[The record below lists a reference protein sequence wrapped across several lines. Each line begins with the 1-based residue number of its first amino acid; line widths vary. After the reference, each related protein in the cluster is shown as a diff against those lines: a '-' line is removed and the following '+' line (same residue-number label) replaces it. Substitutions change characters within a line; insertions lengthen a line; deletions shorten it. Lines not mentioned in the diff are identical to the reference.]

1 MLATLR
7 DGDWA
12 TPERL
17 KTYPLVLL
25 TFSVGAAVV
34 AVATSRGGIGP
45 NDLPLGADF
54 SQVWVAGKEALAGH
68 PEAPFDIAR
77 HAAAQRAAF
86 GPDTGVFG
94 WHYPPYFL
102 GVAALLARLPYLQA
116 LAVWQFSTLALYL
129 ISILA
134 LLDGSGLSRRA
145 VVVAALA
152 FPAVFV
158 NLGHGQNGFLT
169 AALLGGGF
177 HLLERRPAVAGAL
190 FGLLAYK
197 PQFALLLPLALLVGR
212 HGRALAGA
220 AASIALMTAASIA
233 AFGVASWRAFYDS
246 LGFTRAIVEQGA
258 TGFEKIQSVFAAVRL
273 IGGSVPAAW
282 FWQGLVTVCAV
293 AAVLALLRSGADTRV
308 KAAGVI
314 AALFLATPYSLDY
327 DMMALAPAIAL
338 LLAHGLE
345 NGFRPYEKSAL
356 ALVYGAP
363 LFARPLATLLAAPLG
378 VVAVVAL
385 LVVTIRYVF
394 VEEKQPDGR
403 SGCASANP
411 QKLQF
416 E

>member
-129 ISILA
+129 IAILL

-177 HLLERRPAVAGAL
+177 HLLERRAAVAGAL

-282 FWQGLVTVCAV
+282 FWQGLVAVCAV
-293 AAVLALLRSGADTRV
+293 AAVLALLRSGADARV

>member
-102 GVAALLARLPYLQA
+102 GVAALLARLPYLHA